1 MRVPKP
7 NPSVFFNQFQAKDP
21 VLYPL
26 KISENLGFL
35 IFSGNIKSKQWP
47 EMGLVFPRWSETL
60 SEFYPTKT
68 LLIPIKKLLM
78 SARNL
83 LIWSFC
89 EIKVFKKQ
97 YFVKLRKL
105 KKINISNK
113 EIKNNLQKPYLNS
126 TDSIFVHSSL
136 INYQKIKFYFVY

>member
-7 NPSVFFNQFQAKDP
+7 NPSVFLNQFQANVP
-21 VLYPL
+21 VLYPP

-89 EIKVFKKQ
+89 EIKKVFKKQ

-105 KKINISNK
+105 KKSNILNK
-113 EIKNNLQKPYLNS
+113 EIKNNL
-126 TDSIFVHSSL
+126 
-136 INYQKIKFYFVY
+136 

>member
-1 MRVPKP
+1 
-7 NPSVFFNQFQAKDP
+7 
-21 VLYPL
+21 
-26 KISENLGFL
+26 
-35 IFSGNIKSKQWP
+35 
-47 EMGLVFPRWSETL
+47 MGLVFPRWSETL
-60 SEFYPTKT
+60 SEFYPTNT

-89 EIKVFKKQ
+89 EIKKVFKKQ

-105 KKINISNK
+105 KKINILNK

-136 INYQKIKFYFVY
+136 INYQKIKFYFFY